1 MSRRKHLLFVDDSD
15 AEREI
20 MGLTLGAAFPG
31 AALRP
36 VADPSAVGQICHD
49 ESFDCVILDYN
60 MPELDGLTLARQ
72 LRAADA
78 YLPIILVTSV
88 GDEMLV
94 AEALRGGVT
103 DYVAKSRITAE
114 AIRRIIGRSIHA
126 SAQARV
132 IDEQRAELENFAYA
146 LAHDFKQPIR
156 QIMTFSKMLAE
167 EIGGVETGEVQR
179 HLTFLGHAAGRLDK
193 LVDVMLQYTLLNQ
206 PPELADVD
214 LNRMLASV
222 RASLAPLLT
231 ERNAQFVT
239 PRRAP
244 IVRGN
249 EALMIQVLQNL
260 VVNGLH
266 YNRSPVPRVEVTA
279 RGEADSWV
287 IEIADNGI
295 GIAPEYVAEIFKPLI
310 RLHTAAEYAGSGLGL
325 TLARKAI
332 LAQHG
337 AIWCESTPGLG
348 SVFHVRLPAAA
359 DRPGTGRKRPALR
372 PRPGAAETAPLARSA
387 SPRSGPAPKSGSR
400 SAHGALAW
408 TPANRRDYLRNGL
421 RHGSD
426 QTGREWAA
434 ARPIVCV
441 GKYAT
446 AAWEER
452 LRGVLDAV
460 LFALETGCK
469 WEWLP
474 PEFPARSTVYR
485 WFARWH
491 CDGALARL
499 NDALY
504 EQERGPA
511 GAKARPAAAVV
522 EARRAGSGPA
532 ARPPARRSGATRPP
546 QATGVAPASAPKIGR
561 RGPAAGRGGL

>member
-1 MSRRKHLLFVDDSD
+1 MTRRKHLLFVDDSD

-36 VADPSAVGQICHD
+36 VADPSTVGQICHD
-49 ESFDCVILDYN
+49 QSFDCVILDYN

-94 AEALRGGVT
+94 AEALRGGVS
-103 DYVAKSRITAE
+103 DYVAKSRITTE
-114 AIRRIIGRSIHA
+114 AIRRIVGRSIHA
-126 SAQARV
+126 SVQARV
-132 IDEQRAELENFAYA
+132 IDEQRAELENFAFA

-156 QIMTFSKMLAE
+156 QIITFSKMLSE
-167 EIGGVETGEVQR
+167 EIGPVKTGEVQQ

-214 LNRMLASV
+214 LNRVLASV

-244 IVRGN
+244 VVRGN
-249 EALMIQVLQNL
+249 ETLMIQVMQNL
-260 VVNGLH
+260 VVNGVH

-279 RGEADSWV
+279 RGEAESWV

-295 GIAPEYVAEIFKPLI
+295 GIEPEYVAEIFKPLI
-310 RLHTAAEYAGSGLGL
+310 RLHTASEYAGSGLGL

-332 LAQHG
+332 LAQNG
-337 AIWCESTPGLG
+337 AIWCESAPGLG

-359 DRPGTGRKRPALR
+359 DRPETARKHAGPA
-372 PRPGAAETAPLARSA
+372 PRPKPGASA
-387 SPRSGPAPKSGSR
+387 APRSGPAPKSAAR
-400 SAHGALAW
+400 FARGAAAW
-408 TPANRRDYLRNGL
+408 TPANRKDYVRNGL
-421 RHGSD
+421 RHRSD
-426 QTGREWAA
+426 QTGREWAV

-446 AAWEER
+446 AAWEQR
-452 LRGVLDAV
+452 LRSVLDAV
-460 LFALETGCK
+460 LFALDTGCK

-474 PEFPARSTVYR
+474 REFPSSSTVYR

-491 CDGALARL
+491 SDGALARL
-499 NDALY
+499 NVALY
-504 EQERGPA
+504 EQERAPA
-511 GAKARPAAAVV
+511 GGKARPAAANR
-522 EARRAGSGPA
+522 EARRARSGPA
-532 ARPPARRSGATRPP
+532 AGPPARRSGTARPP
-546 QATGVAPASAPKIGR
+546 QATAAAPNIGR
-561 RGPAAGRGGL
+561 RDPAAGRTRP